1 MWLTLTQRLLKYPFL
16 LTLALL
22 ALVFAAGYG
31 LPQTKVTSDFEVFF
45 GADHPQ
51 LKVYHEIQNTYSKTD
66 NVFFVIAPKDKQ
78 VFTQQTLSIVAE
90 LTEAAWL
97 LPYSSRVDSI
107 TNFQHTIADG
117 DDLFVDDLVPEPATA
132 SREQLTAAQQIAIAE
147 PSLLNKLI
155 SPSAHVTGINVTFQ
169 LPGESRDENPQV
181 VEASRALIKTIAEKY
196 SSVDIYVTGRVMN
209 NTAFREASVYDLT
222 HIVPLAFAIAFVCI
236 ALYMYSASASI
247 VSVLSGTLAIFIVV
261 VTSIVTAMG
270 ISAWMGIELSPPVAN
285 APTMVLT
292 LAIADSIHIFATFFQ
307 QFRSGKTKFKSLV
320 ESLRQNQ
327 QPVFLT
333 SITTMIGFLTMNF
346 SDSPPFRDLG
356 NVVAIGV
363 MAAWLLSI
371 LLLPALIMLLPIRS
385 NKRVIAVESKGSKLA
400 EFAIQNKTP
409 LFITF
414 SLFIVGSSLFITN
427 NQLNDVWAE
436 YFDERTEVR
445 KNGDFIRQNLT
456 SQNSVEFSLRS
467 FEEGAISD
475 PAFLRKTA
483 QFAEWLE
490 TQNEVN
496 HVLTFT
502 DTMKRLNKT
511 MHGDDPSWYKLPD
524 ERELAA
530 QYLLLYEMSLPFGL
544 DLTNQIDMSK
554 SSTRVI
560 ASIKDSSSATVLR
573 LQEKAQA
580 WLSENAP
587 SYMYHPGTSPDLMFA
602 QIGRTNIKSML
613 EGTLLAL
620 VVISILLGIALRS
633 FRYGLISL
641 LPNLIPAAVAFGL
654 WGLMDGEI
662 GLGLSAV
669 AGMTLGI
676 VVDYTVHFMSKYL
689 RAKRENGL
697 SQADAIRYAF
707 STVGTALIVTT
718 LILTANFGV
727 LAFSDFSLNADM
739 GLLTAM
745 TIVIALAI
753 DFFFLPPLLLLLGS
767 KRAAS
772 KQHDLRREGRT
783 GSGAAVDSNKEHE
796 QGGAVV
802 L

>member
-16 LTLALL
+16 LTLTLL

-107 TNFQHTIADG
+107 TNFQHTIAEG
-117 DDLFVDDLVPEPATA
+117 DDLFVDDLVPAPATA
-132 SREQLTAAQQIAIAE
+132 SQEQLAAAQQIAIAE
-147 PSLLNKLI
+147 PTLLNKLI
-155 SPSAHVTGINVTFQ
+155 SPSSHVTGINVTFQ
-169 LPGESRDENPQV
+169 LPGKSRDENPQV
-181 VEASRALIKTIAEKY
+181 VAASRALIKAIKEKY
-196 SSVDIYVTGRVMN
+196 SSVDVYVTGRIMN

-222 HIVPLAFAIAFVCI
+222 HIVPLAFVIAFVCI
-236 ALYMYSASASI
+236 ALYMYSASASV
-247 VSVLSGTLAIFIVV
+247 VSVLSGTLAIFVVV
-261 VTSIVTAMG
+261 VTSIIAAMG
-270 ISAWMGIELSPPVAN
+270 MAAWLGIELSPPVAN

-307 QFRSGKTKFKSLV
+307 QFRSGKTKFKSLM
-320 ESLRQNQ
+320 ESMRLNQ

-371 LLLPALIMLLPIRS
+371 LLLPALILLLPIRS
-385 NKRVIAVESKGSKLA
+385 NKRNIAAEAKGSKLA
-400 EFAIQNKTP
+400 EFAIQFKTP
-409 LFITF
+409 LFISF
-414 SLFIVGSSLFITN
+414 SLFIAGSSYFITN

-445 KNGDFIRQNLT
+445 QNGDFIRHNLT

-483 QFAEWLE
+483 EFAEWLE
-490 TQNEVN
+490 TQDEVN

-544 DLTNQIDMSK
+544 DLNNQIDMSK

-560 ASIKDSSSATVLR
+560 ASIKDSSSATVLK
-573 LQEKAQA
+573 LQEKAQH
-580 WLSENAP
+580 WLSEHAP
-587 SYMYHPGTSPDLMFA
+587 TYMYHPGTSPDLMFA

-620 VVISILLGIALRS
+620 IVISVLLGIALRS
-633 FRYGLISL
+633 VRYGLISL

-654 WGLMDGEI
+654 WGLMDGQI

-772 KQHDLRREGRT
+772 KKREPRAVLR
-783 GSGAAVDSNKEHE
+783 SDAQE
-796 QGGAVV
+796 QSEPEGAVA
-802 L
+802 